1 MGPERVGGLPD
12 EPRKSRQG
20 VPFDNPGLRTKGGP
34 PDGSRKGWGSQM
46 SPERVQA
53 ELSRLTTPVSGLRV
67 DPQMGPERVGAPR

>member
-1 MGPERVGGLPD
+1 MGPEGVGGLPD

-53 ELSRLTTPVSGLRV
+53 GGVPF
-67 DPQMGPERVGAPR
+67 DAPWSQDCPSV